1 MRANPLFSSCPNCD
15 DTRWTETGRREFL
28 KTAVAGGLGMAITAT
43 ATAPNLWSDG
53 SALAMPGKASLNSRS
68 SETLVATLY
77 NSLSEKQ
84 RKVVTFDFDHPLR
97 SKVDNNWMITPV
109 KIAEFFTTDQQAMI
123 KEIFQGVHNPE
134 YFDKVTYHM
143 QEDAGGLGNYA
154 VAIFGQPDSGKFEFV
169 LTGRHCTMR
178 CDGDSVEGAAFGG
191 PIFYGHASQS
201 FNEKPDHPGNVY
213 WYQANRAN
221 EVFQALNGKQRA
233 LALLGDPREEKA
245 TNTVE
250 LREKDGLTGLSVSE
264 MTRDQKELVE
274 KVLADLLLPF
284 RKKDADEAMRYI
296 KKRGG
301 LNDLAMSFYKN
312 LDIGSDGVW
321 DVWQLESPNMVWYF
335 RGSPHVHVWVNIR
348 A

>member
-1 MRANPLFSSCPNCD
+1 
-15 DTRWTETGRREFL
+15 
-28 KTAVAGGLGMAITAT
+28 MAIT
-43 ATAPNLWSDG
+43 ATAPNLWPAQSV
-53 SALAMPGKASLNSRS
+53 LTMPGKASPNGQS
-68 SETLVATLY
+68 SETLVTTLY
-77 NSLSEKQ
+77 QSLSEKQ
-84 RKVVTFDFDHPLR
+84 RKVVTFDFEHPLR
-97 SKVDNNWMITPV
+97 SKVDNNWMITPA
-109 KIAEFFTTDQQAMI
+109 KIAEFFTPDQQAMI

-134 YFDKVTYHM
+134 YFDKVMYHM

-154 VAIFGQPDSGKFEFV
+154 VAIFGQPGSSKFEFV

-191 PIFYGHASQS
+191 PIFYGHASQG

-213 WYQANRAN
+213 WYQAKRAN
-221 EVFQALNGKQRA
+221 EVFQSLNGKQRA

-245 TNTVE
+245 TTTVE
-250 LREKDGLTGLSVSE
+250 LRKKEGLAGLPVSE
-264 MTRDQKELVE
+264 MTQDQRDLVE
-274 KVLADLLLPF
+274 KVLGDLLLPF

-296 KKRGG
+296 KKSGG
-301 LNDLAMSFYKN
+301 LTELAMSFYKN